1 MTMRTITVGINETGQ
16 RLTRILSKYLRTAPD
31 SFLYRMLRK
40 KNIVLNGHKASGKEI
55 LQAGDTI
62 LIYMSEDTI
71 CKFGG
76 PSLEINTAED
86 TDLPDAASLDDIL
99 IYEDDRLLIVNK
111 PAGMLSQKSKGSD
124 QSLIDL
130 IIAYLRSMGELSDS
144 QMATFRPGLAS
155 RLDRNTSGIVI
166 AGKTLASL
174 QELNALT
181 KEHVLSKHY
190 IALIEGEMNES
201 RLLDGYWVKDKQNN
215 KVVITQKPSEGASR
229 VRTAVCPLSCGTD
242 SLSGKTATCVRIEL
256 LTGKGHQIRAH
267 LASIGHP
274 LIGDV
279 KYGAGRCAFRKGHM
293 LHAYEITFP
302 DECVSRGISL
312 AYLSGRTFRA
322 PVPDDFLKAMDAFCI
337 KKEF

>member
-1 MTMRTITVGINETGQ
+1 MRTITVGINETGQ

-55 LQAGDTI
+55 LQTGDTI

-76 PSLEINTAED
+76 PSLEINKAENE
-86 TDLPDAASLDDIL
+86 DLSYAAALNDIV

-111 PAGMLSQKSKGSD
+111 PAGMLSQKSKGAD
-124 QSLIDL
+124 QSMIDL
-130 IIAYLRSMGELSDS
+130 IIAYMRSKLELSDS
-144 QMATFRPGLAS
+144 QIATFRPGLAS
-155 RLDRNTSGIVI
+155 RLDRNTSGIII
-166 AGKTLASL
+166 AGKTLTSL
-174 QELNALT
+174 QELNSLT
-181 KEHVLSKHY
+181 KEHMLRKHY
-190 IALIEGEMNES
+190 IALVEGKMNES
-201 RLLDGYWVKDKQNN
+201 LLLDGYWVKDKQNN
-215 KVVITQKPSEGASR
+215 KVIITQTASEGASR
-229 VRTAVCPLSCGTD
+229 VKTAVYPLSCGTD
-242 SLSGKTATCVRIEL
+242 DLSGKTATCARIEL
-256 LTGKGHQIRAH
+256 LTGKSHQIRAH

-279 KYGAGRCAFRKGHM
+279 KYGGGRSVFRKGHM

-302 DECVSRGISL
+302 EGCMSQDMSL
-312 AYLSGRTFRA
+312 AYLSGEAFRA
-322 PVPDDFLKAMDAFCI
+322 PVPDDFQKALDAFHI

>member
-1 MTMRTITVGINETGQ
+1 MRTITVGINETGQ

-130 IIAYLRSMGELSDS
+130 IIAYMRSMGELSDS

-181 KEHVLSKHY
+181 KEHVLS
-190 IALIEGEMNES
+190 
-201 RLLDGYWVKDKQNN
+201 
-215 KVVITQKPSEGASR
+215 
-229 VRTAVCPLSCGTD
+229 
-242 SLSGKTATCVRIEL
+242 
-256 LTGKGHQIRAH
+256 
-267 LASIGHP
+267 
-274 LIGDV
+274 
-279 KYGAGRCAFRKGHM
+279 
-293 LHAYEITFP
+293 
-302 DECVSRGISL
+302 
-312 AYLSGRTFRA
+312 
-322 PVPDDFLKAMDAFCI
+322 
-337 KKEF
+337 